1 MSFFEEDEKFL
12 QENLFISLVT
22 YNRKDYLKR
31 TLDKLLEDSSP
42 LRNVDITI
50 LDNASDDGSSELI
63 DEYCLKYS
71 TLVHIKHNIK
81 DPSQEQSPYLQPS
94 PRHQA
99 MHT

>member
-50 LDNASDDGSSELI
+50 LDNASDDGSS
-63 DEYCLKYS
+63 
-71 TLVHIKHNIK
+71 
-81 DPSQEQSPYLQPS
+81 
-94 PRHQA
+94 
-99 MHT
+99 

>member
-71 TLVHIKHNIK
+71 NLVHIKHKIICKNSFKSI
-81 DPSQEQSPYLQPS
+81 DTL
-94 PRHQA
+94 HILW
-99 MHT
+99 